1 MKLILCY
8 ISFILAV
15 FLLVQCEKEEPQ
27 VIFKDNNFLNALI
40 ELGVDKDANGIIS
53 PEEAEAIDLLNL
65 SESEISDLTGI
76 EFFINLNLLDCY
88 GNHLPTLDISSNKD
102 FLMLPPCEYN
112 NRGIHIITNI
122 IINSFFIEVEL
133 RC

>member
-88 GNHLPTLDISSNKD
+88 GNHLPTLDISSNKESCN
-102 FLMLPPCEYN
+102 L
-112 NRGIHIITNI
+112 
-122 IINSFFIEVEL
+122 
-133 RC
+133 